1 MSAPA
6 QRDPGWASWDT
17 QEVRQVLESLRD
29 LVVGSNVLKT
39 DWEAARFDVLAGF
52 AAIAGPLRTVPQEV
66 LEATRELT
74 EIGLLEEGA
83 GAGPSPTFAV
93 VSEWVLR
100 GNWTSARAIAKKRMK
115 AVKAWGTT
123 MLATLAASPAPA
135 GGAGALGLG
144 VGGGAPGGSA
154 GGPTGTVILTHA
166 ELMELLDQAVAKAAA
181 AAGGALGAPAGGASA
196 SGVEGQYRRALAAS
210 QGKRDGW
217 SVDRHKQVRAGV
229 LAEGAKLREPLL
241 RFCSEHPWK
250 RPGTALEAHSF
261 PELTWARPML
271 EEEACDIDE
280 LPAGEEASLE
290 DWCVL
295 VHLLRVRV
303 TEMQD
308 FVKGKEPGTIF
319 EDVLDDT
326 FARKRQRSP
335 SPPAMAKRAQVDPG
349 VSAGVGSPGVA
360 LTPGRRGELAAAAA
374 GLRTVTEE
382 QVQQALMGT
391 LAPETIPK
399 PAGEGAPRPVIPS
412 HVGGELEGLDLRV
425 YPAQSLDAQQA
436 KLVLGEDGR
445 SLQWEAANKK
455 TRCSTLPEWERG
467 FCHVLRKVKSDR
479 QHRLMVYFKDWFQ
492 HKAMEYGVTPL
503 IKFYEYLILQMEED
517 PSVTFERRCYSEL
530 FEDYSREQQLRPVRA
545 KTPWRDDRSPRG
557 GKQGEQ
563 KGKGGKAR
571 NDPPNPPREG
581 GGKGGKGGK
590 GRGRGGVELPQS
602 PAQAAAP
609 GNANS
614 SRRAPAGAG
623 EAPARG
629 PVSGE
634 GHEPEDGDEEED
646 VMSVANAFE
655 FTPAEPGEGDY
666 IEIER
671 GGGDAGDIL
680 HGGDWMDGHDEH
692 IRGGAGSGVRDGPE
706 TWSVMDG
713 ASRRLR
719 RSKKWPAIREKLLR
733 RATQERMEATGTM
746 EHERARYVQEVQSVG
761 AAVPL
766 LTERAHLMAA
776 AFEDWHDV
784 DFLVRGAACGIGWPS
799 RPMEMDEPFHVPNY
813 VGDKHMEAMECEIEK
828 ELLEARIF
836 PADDRRPWGVSAL
849 GMVEKLRNGKVKY
862 RPVWDYSR
870 PCDVGVNARIELEK
884 DKFSSVKDAYA
895 LLRPGY
901 WMVKVD
907 LDSAYRSVGV
917 ASQFW
922 PAQCFE
928 FGGVRYMDARAPF
941 GNRALPGI
949 FMRYTRAI
957 VAWMQAQGIPCVG
970 YLDDF
975 FMVAATREEAEEM
988 MMLLVELVSFLG
1000 FKVNSAK
1007 CEGPEQ
1013 LMEFLGV
1020 ELSTSGGV
1028 CTAAISKDRVD
1039 FVDLDTIEDVIRRY
1053 NGRKV
1058 VLFREEDFF
1067 ATDLS
1072 GTKGMGGL
1080 MDERFFLHS
1089 WEDVR
1094 KMIQKP
1100 WFPFRKGVPES
1111 EHISYLELFAVW
1123 WAVVLWGRHVQGR
1136 TVVIRINNQC
1146 ALRQVA
1152 KWWGPP
1158 EYLPLLKQ
1166 LFLTCVRYDIRLRPV
1181 YITTKDNKLADL
1193 LSRMQLRQ
1201 FHMEHCAF
1209 MRATVWRQDRDDWML
1224 SPAEF
1229 HSLDMEFGPFTLD
1242 ACVAPSRANAF
1253 CAVSWSREE
1262 DARVQRCDGHQAW
1275 GNLPFSIM
1283 YDIIVNFL
1291 RCKKRQQMGT
1301 SGTFLV
1307 PVWGQDRGRAPDPT
1321 WTLILSMPEV
1331 FKVVREWRKGTHLF
1345 TAPALRGGGRSEW
1358 GPTRW
1363 NVVVVRVGPEPV
1375 TLPGWV

>member
-1 MSAPA
+1 M
-6 QRDPGWASWDT
+6 
-17 QEVRQVLESLRD
+17 
-29 LVVGSNVLKT
+29 
-39 DWEAARFDVLAGF
+39 
-52 AAIAGPLRTVPQEV
+52 
-66 LEATRELT
+66 
-74 EIGLLEEGA
+74 
-83 GAGPSPTFAV
+83 
-93 VSEWVLR
+93 
-100 GNWTSARAIAKKRMK
+100 
-115 AVKAWGTT
+115 
-123 MLATLAASPAPA
+123 
-135 GGAGALGLG
+135 
-144 VGGGAPGGSA
+144 
-154 GGPTGTVILTHA
+154 
-166 ELMELLDQAVAKAAA
+166 
-181 AAGGALGAPAGGASA
+181 
-196 SGVEGQYRRALAAS
+196 
-210 QGKRDGW
+210 
-217 SVDRHKQVRAGV
+217 
-229 LAEGAKLREPLL
+229 
-241 RFCSEHPWK
+241 
-250 RPGTALEAHSF
+250 
-261 PELTWARPML
+261 
-271 EEEACDIDE
+271 
-280 LPAGEEASLE
+280 
-290 DWCVL
+290 
-295 VHLLRVRV
+295 
-303 TEMQD
+303 
-308 FVKGKEPGTIF
+308 
-319 EDVLDDT
+319 
-326 FARKRQRSP
+326 
-335 SPPAMAKRAQVDPG
+335 
-349 VSAGVGSPGVA
+349 
-360 LTPGRRGELAAAAA
+360 
-374 GLRTVTEE
+374 
-382 QVQQALMGT
+382 
-391 LAPETIPK
+391 
-399 PAGEGAPRPVIPS
+399 
-412 HVGGELEGLDLRV
+412 
-425 YPAQSLDAQQA
+425 
-436 KLVLGEDGR
+436 
-445 SLQWEAANKK
+445 
-455 TRCSTLPEWERG
+455 
-467 FCHVLRKVKSDR
+467 VKSDR

-530 FEDYSREQQLRPVRA
+530 FEDYSREQQLRPVRT

-563 KGKGGKAR
+563 KGKGNKTR
-571 NDPPNPPREG
+571 NDPPNPPRDG
-581 GGKGGKGGK
+581 GGKGGK

-671 GGGDAGDIL
+671 GGGDTGDVL
-680 HGGDWMDGHDEH
+680 HGGDWWRYLVPTTFVPVWDVTGRAL
-692 IRGGAGSGVRDGPE
+692 RGEPAPGWTDTMSTFAVAPAPVSETDPE
-706 TWSVMDG
+706 TWSVMDR

-813 VGDKHMEAMECEIEK
+813 VGDEHMEAMEREIEK

-836 PADDRRPWGVSAL
+836 PADDRLPWGVSAL

-1039 FVDLDTIEDVIRRY
+1039 FVVRTAREVRQQARRKPVRKRQLESLWGLLAFCSQVVWGLSLYTRRGFSLLAASGTRGAVRVTPPVLEDLDTIEDVIRRY

-1058 VLFREEDFF
+1058 VLFREDVKEDFF
-1067 ATDLS
+1067 ATDSS

-1111 EHISYLELFAVW
+1111 EHINYLELFAVW

-1136 TVVIRINNQC
+1136 TVVIRIDNQC

-1201 FHMEHCAF
+1201 FHMEHRAF

-1262 DARVQRCDGHQAW
+1262 DARVQRFDGHQAW

-1331 FKVVREWRKGTHLF
+1331 FKVVECGGGASGPRAGDAAGLGVRADSVVQALLQEQKRYEEEALARSTRGAYSTGARAFVTFCIAFACLGCLEPLLPASDDVLVWFITFSSWFLAPSTIKNYLAAVRQLHLQRGHAWRPVAERFRVAATLQGVRRYWDRPSKPVMPLTLQNLLDMSRHVVFSSLSELSLWAAILVGFFGLFRKDNLTTGKEDACNPRAALVRDDVLF
-1345 TAPALRGGGRSEW
+1345 TEDGETVWIMVRYSKTIQCGERFHWVPLRRVPGSALCPVWALRALMSATAGRAGDSPLFVAEKVVGRKVQVVPLTHAGLVGGIKRLAKAAGLRPEAYAGHSLRRGGATAAKQLEVHTMYIKHQGDWRSDCYE
-1358 GPTRW
+1358 RYCEMQ
-1363 NVVVVRVGPEPV
+1363 PEQRLI
-1375 TLPGWV
+1375 LPGAMAAAAAALT